1 VTSPAPDAPQSPS
14 SPRSKENSLTVTVV
28 ICTRNR
34 PGLLA
39 KCLAAVVRLDP
50 APDRILVIDNSEGD
64 KQTENAAA
72 EFSAQYIVEPV
83 PGLSRA
89 RNRGLSECDTD
100 IIAFLDDDAVPANGW
115 LGALVAPFADANIAA
130 STGRVVLPGSNP
142 EAVSTEGPRK
152 LSNKDRQWFE
162 IATFGGMGIGCNM
175 ALRRSAC
182 VGWKVFDE
190 RLGRG
195 APFHIGEETYAF
207 ACLLSHGF
215 AVVYLPSAIV
225 FHPPHKRYL
234 IETEARNSLAYWLL
248 LFSAFPAQ
256 RMNLLQFIIR
266 RMRRKPLEWP
276 RESQEAG
283 EIVTSSWR
291 VLLKAGLKGLWLF
304 ISTPKD
310 WNSRKK
316 PLQPAQRQ
324 VAVRIRNS

>member
-1 VTSPAPDAPQSPS
+1 MTSQAPSAAQSPS

-39 KCLAAVVRLDP
+39 KCLAAVARLVP
-50 APDRILVIDNSEGD
+50 APDKILVIDNSEGD
-64 KQTENAAA
+64 KQAESTAA

-89 RNRGLSECDTD
+89 RNRGLGECDTD
-100 IIAFLDDDAVPANGW
+100 IVAFLDDDAVPAPGW
-115 LGALVAPFADANIAA
+115 LGALVAPFAEENIAA
-130 STGRVVLPGSNP
+130 STGRVLLPGSKP
-142 EAVSTEGPRK
+142 DEQSKECPRK
-152 LSNKDRQWFE
+152 LSNKEQQWFE

-182 VGWKVFDE
+182 TGWRVFDE

-195 APFHIGEETYAF
+195 APLHIGEETYAF

-225 FHPPHKRYL
+225 FHPPHKRYP
-234 IETEARNSLAYWLL
+234 IEIEARNSLAYWLL

-256 RMNLLQFIIR
+256 RMNLLRFIIR

-276 RESQEAG
+276 RESQEPG
-283 EIVTSSWR
+283 EIVTSSWP
-291 VLLKAGLKGLWLF
+291 VLFKAGLKGLWLF
-304 ISTPKD
+304 VSTPKD
-310 WNSRKK
+310 WNSRKRV
-316 PLQPAQRQ
+316 LQPAQPQ
-324 VAVRIRNS
+324 IGVRLRNS